1 MHRGFALMCVFMMAS
16 LGCQASATSIALT
29 ESAATPVAAISS
41 DQPLVV
47 GSESVWGE
55 VPKQCA

>member
-1 MHRGFALMCVFMMAS
+1 MQRRLPVVGMFLLAS

-29 ESAATPVAAISS
+29 ESAATLAAAISS
-41 DQPLVV
+41 DQPLVA